1 MAMVRKDDP
10 ASAGLEA
17 YQRVMIGSQIEQA
30 VRELAVRIGEHQKC
44 VRTREEETE
53 RLLTDERA
61 AEETVWA
68 AYEAA
73 KDAGAKV
80 GDLDRAGLKPKT
92 ATGRPR
98 RARTD
103 TPSEAAARVPLTPP
117 AATPDETT
125 RSPVAGEVDAF

>member
-1 MAMVRKDDP
+1 MARKDDP

-17 YQRVMIGSQIEQA
+17 YQRVMVGSQIEQA

-53 RLLTDERA
+53 RLLVDERT
-61 AEETVWA
+61 AEEAAWT

-92 ATGRPR
+92 TTGRLR
-98 RARTD
+98 RGRTD

-117 AATPDETT
+117 ASGLNEAVD
-125 RSPVAGEVDAF
+125 SPGTHDVP